1 MRNNQ
6 ARKPTRNADSKN
18 RIVHGS
24 GNIFADLGLPDADL
38 LLAKADMASCIGA
51 IIAARGLTQRKA
63 AEILGIDQPG
73 VSGLL
78 RGDLHRYSS
87 DRLIRFLGALGHDV
101 EVVVTERAP
110 SSRRRGRLRVR
121 NAVAPIAAA
130 AAHARPTAAAT
141 SRKAGRADPSTTRA
155 QAGSRQG

>member
-1 MRNNQ
+1 MRN
-6 ARKPTRNADSKN
+6 KPTRKPIRKAESEA

-38 LLAKADMASCIGA
+38 LLAKADMAHCIGA
-51 IIAARGLTQRKA
+51 IISARGLTQRKA

-101 EVVVTERAP
+101 EVVVRDRPAN
-110 SSRRRGRLRVR
+110 SRRPGRLRVR
-121 NAVAPIAAA
+121 RAVE
-130 AAHARPTAAAT
+130 RPTAPT
-141 SRKAGRADPSTTRA
+141 SRMRP
-155 QAGSRQG
+155 